1 MNLLLNHYFYNKI
14 DIVQTVLKTNN
25 HITLSWVKHIL
36 ESSNIRFY
44 ILDESMSSVEGNISA
59 IPMRILVDNENLE
72 KAKKII
78 NEAKKNLKIN
88 D

>member
-1 MNLLLNHYFYNKI
+1 ME
-14 DIVQTVLKTNN
+14 TVLKTNN

-36 ESSNIRFY
+36 RCSNIKFY

-59 IPMRILVDNENLE
+59 IPMRVLVDKENIL

-78 NEAKKNLKIN
+78 NQAQEDLKIEHLKVTI
-88 D
+88 

>member
-1 MNLLLNHYFYNKI
+1 
-14 DIVQTVLKTNN
+14 
-25 HITLSWVKHIL
+25 
-36 ESSNIRFY
+36 
-44 ILDESMSSVEGNISA
+44 MSSVEGNISA

-78 NEAKKNLKIN
+78 NEAKKKLKMN